1 MQATAQPDTTPQAP
15 TLRALALLLMLLDPL
30 KVCPSPRP

>member
-1 MQATAQPDTTPQAP
+1 MHTTAQPDTTAP